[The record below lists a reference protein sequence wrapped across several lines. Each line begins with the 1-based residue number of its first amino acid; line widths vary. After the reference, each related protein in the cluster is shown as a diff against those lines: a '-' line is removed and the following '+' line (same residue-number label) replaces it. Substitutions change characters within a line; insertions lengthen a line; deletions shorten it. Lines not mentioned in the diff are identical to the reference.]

1 MTFLAPKK
9 CQLEPL
15 WDFTSPQSE
24 WLCPRK
30 QMLVR
35 TRERETLFI
44 SGGNGKC
51 TGTMEASMEP
61 SQNTENRTTVGLSYI
76 TLEYTQRTQYSY
88 RDTCILVFTVA
99 LFIKAEEWNVLLQ
112 RGDIHTYKYMYMYI
126 GMCVSNVWIF
136 TDTYHV

>member
-1 MTFLAPKK
+1 
-9 CQLEPL
+9 
-15 WDFTSPQSE
+15 
-24 WLCPRK
+24 
-30 QMLVR
+30 MLVR

-44 SGGNGKC
+44 AGGNGKC

-99 LFIKAEEWNVLLQ
+99 LFIRAEE
-112 RGDIHTYKYMYMYI
+112 
-126 GMCVSNVWIF
+126 
-136 TDTYHV
+136 